1 MYEAEPDILNLDIHQ
16 KKTYDEIL
24 SPEAKSCLKTAD
36 NNFGYDP
43 DKNEAPLLVGP
54 VYPLRV
60 FGVLSLMIA
69 RSEIEGHGLKNGF
82 SAAEVQRRHQKNNNV
97 GDYSKALKLLVKAGL
112 VVADDGRGPTRYY
125 LHPKVS
131 LGPVFEDA
139 STRDLDKIVVANEE
153 TATSPNYIA
162 TLLPGM
168 GDLME
173 AAGNDQLF
181 ERPLASGKAGL
192 SVGVV
197 LSLGAVLQF
206 ATPGVTPGVDFL
218 MATWLILSVGIAA
231 TCGGFVQGCN
241 LWLHNK
247 FTA

>member
-1 MYEAEPDILNLDIHQ
+1 MYEAKPDILNLDDHQ
-16 KKTYDEIL
+16 KETYEKIL
-24 SPEAKSCLKTAD
+24 SPKAKSCLKIAD

-43 DKNEAPLLVGP
+43 EKNEVAFSADP

-69 RSEIEGHGLKNGF
+69 RSEVEGHGLKNGF
-82 SAAEVQRRHQKNNNV
+82 SATEVQRRHEKNNNV
-97 GDYSKALKLLVKAGL
+97 GDYSEALELLAKAGL
-112 VVADDGRGPTRYY
+112 VIADDGRGPTRYY
-125 LHPKVS
+125 LHPDVS

-139 STRDLDKIVVANEE
+139 STTDLDKIVVANEE

-168 GDLME
+168 GDLID

-192 SVGVV
+192 SVCVV

-206 ATPGVTPGVDFL
+206 ATPSVTPAVDFL
-218 MATWLILSVGIAA
+218 MAAWLILSVGIAA
-231 TCGGFVQGCN
+231 TCGGLLQGCD

-247 FTA
+247 LAA